1 MFNCCRTALH
11 ASIVGN
17 PPSLMLTGIGYDNV
31 NVINH
36 VGTIVTAFCK
46 IGASVVGTRN
56 QFWINH
62 WSAPELVP
70 IHIKNTAPGILATCF
85 AVASVSHAAS
95 VVNPV
100 VCCTVRTIEEGAP
113 VGLSTTVNKKT
124 ISVNITLPLSSVAS
138 FHVL

>member
-1 MFNCCRTALH
+1 
-11 ASIVGN
+11 
-17 PPSLMLTGIGYDNV
+17 MLTGIGYDNV

-36 VGTIVTAFCK
+36 VGTIVTAFRK
-46 IGASVVGTRN
+46 VGASVVGTRN

-62 WSAPELVP
+62 WSARELVP

-100 VCCTVRTIEEGAP
+100 VFF
-113 VGLSTTVNKKT
+113 
-124 ISVNITLPLSSVAS
+124 SSRRRHTRFDCDWSSDVCS
-138 FHVL
+138 SD